1 MEHVCHQCGASVED
15 GRPFCRQCNG
25 PQIRVAIA
33 EADPV
38 SIADADSEG
47 ESSPD
52 LPSRPHAA
60 TFPAAAFRD
69 PYKPASYSAG
79 AMDWPRAWRASAFAV
94 LLAAILTIIPFGAPV
109 GLGIVIG
116 GFLSV
121 FFYRRTMPTPH
132 LTLGAGGRV
141 GALSGILGYVASI
154 AFLRFGTSTFTEG
167 GELHQ
172 KLLAILQQH
181 PPTGGDSQVQQAM
194 DFYKSSQGF
203 TVMIVVGLV
212 MALAAFLLLSGLGG
226 LIGAALLKRKT
237 NLE

>member
-25 PQIRVAIA
+25 PQIRVAVA
-33 EADPV
+33 EAEPV
-38 SIADADSEG
+38 SVVDGDPEGDSA
-47 ESSPD
+47 PD
-52 LPSRPHAA
+52 LPSPSLA
-60 TFPAAAFRD
+60 TNLSAAFRD

-79 AMDWPRAWRASAFAV
+79 AIDWARAWRASAFAV
-94 LLAAILTIIPFGAPV
+94 LLAAVLTILPFGAPV
-109 GLGIVIG
+109 ALGIVIG

-121 FFYRRTMPTPH
+121 FFYRRTMPVPN
-132 LTLGAGGRV
+132 LTWGAGARV

-154 AFLRFGTSTFTEG
+154 AFLRFGTSTFTAG
-167 GELHQ
+167 GEFHQ

-181 PPTGGDSQVQQAM
+181 PPAGGNSQMQQAM

>member
-33 EADPV
+33 EAEPV
-38 SIADADSEG
+38 SVVDRDLEE
-47 ESSPD
+47 ESAPA
-52 LPSRPHAA
+52 LPSPSRA
-60 TFPAAAFRD
+60 TNFTAAFRD

-79 AMDWPRAWRASAFAV
+79 AIDWPRAWRASAFAA
-94 LLAAILTIIPFGAPV
+94 LLAAFLTILPFGAPV
-109 GLGIVIG
+109 ALVIVIG

-132 LTLGAGGRV
+132 LTLGAGARV
-141 GALSGILGYVASI
+141 GALSGILGYVASVT
-154 AFLRFGTSTFTEG
+154 FLRFGTSTFSAG
-167 GELHQ
+167 GEFHH

-181 PPTGGDSQVQQAM
+181 TAAGADAQMQQAM
-194 DFYKSSQGF
+194 DFYKSSPGF

-226 LIGAALLKRKT
+226 LVGVALLKRKT
-237 NLE
+237 NL